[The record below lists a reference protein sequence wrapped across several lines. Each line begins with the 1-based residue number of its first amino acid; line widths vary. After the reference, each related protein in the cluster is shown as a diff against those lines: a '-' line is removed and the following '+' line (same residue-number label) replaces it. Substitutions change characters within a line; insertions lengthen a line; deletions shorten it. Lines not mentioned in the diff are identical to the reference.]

1 MLGSLAACELA
12 TLRTYT
18 SRGPLKVNRVKFTR
32 IESSY
37 SAEKFLKGGPENKM
51 DDIFIEAEVHT
62 NGTQADLD
70 AIHEKVTNSCP
81 VYQTFKAAGVNIHNT
96 WKNIQTSEWSIQ
108 VASLNAFYSKN
119 LIVNFFCF
127 CLWDENLF
135 FVFYIS
141 GERDKFDEN

>member
-18 SRGPLKVNRVKFTR
+18 SRGPLKVNHVKFTR

-70 AIHEKVTNSCP
+70 AVHEKVTNSCP

-96 WKNIQTSEWSIQ
+96 WKNIQTSE
-108 VASLNAFYSKN
+108 
-119 LIVNFFCF
+119 
-127 CLWDENLF
+127 
-135 FVFYIS
+135 
-141 GERDKFDEN
+141 